1 MHLRW
6 GHWRRP
12 GRIVTGLASAVLVS
26 FCLTPAGPATVI
38 GAGRLLAA
46 PGCGNPQWL
55 VQVPQSTVVARSG
68 GSAEWKFPRDYDLRL
83 VCLAGNGTGGTP
95 PSARQAGQAT
105 LSTRSGQCPSRTATF
120 RDDLGGHA
128 SPWRGTG
135 FVCITD
141 NVVLR
146 TGTAAGIRPRV
157 RFYYCPDTICLRTMT
172 RSLRPG

>member
-1 MHLRW
+1 M
-6 GHWRRP
+6 
-12 GRIVTGLASAVLVS
+12 VSA
-26 FCLTPAGPATVI
+26 
-38 GAGRLLAA
+38 
-46 PGCGNPQWL
+46 
-55 VQVPQSTVVARSG
+55 
-68 GSAEWKFPRDYDLRL
+68 GSAEHRGGQVRRLRRVEIPPRLRSA
-83 VCLAGNGTGGTP
+83 AGLPGRERDRRYS
-95 PSARQAGQAT
+95 PSARRAGQAT

-135 FVCITD
+135 FACITD

-172 RSLRPG
+172 RSLRSG